1 MEINSLVDINK
12 IQIECK
18 SYKQLQ
24 EEREAM
30 MNSELEKTKAEA
42 MSMWDRTRE
51 DDEKRVAKIAAE
63 KKLIEQESLA
73 REEIM
78 RRGNEER
85 LERDRAR
92 KEEIRRQEELLSGR
106 KIRAKTTDLSVD
118 RPADGGIQI
127 YHYKDP
133 GKE

>member
-1 MEINSLVDINK
+1 
-12 IQIECK
+12 
-18 SYKQLQ
+18 
-24 EEREAM
+24 M

-118 RPADGGIQI
+118 RPADGIQI

-133 GKE
+133 EVAQIVKRTHKE